1 MASLGKAIFA
11 KLSADSAITTL
22 VSTRIYP
29 FLAPT
34 QKDFPVIL
42 YDIASQNQQLTLA
55 GAISYTE
62 SDVDLTVVSTSYD
75 SSVAIAAL
83 VKTCLDNQTGTW
95 GGIKVVGCFQED
107 NQEEVATI
115 TDAQEVRYVL
125 KTLSFKFIH

>member
-22 VSTRIYP
+22 TSTRIYP

-42 YDIASQNQQLTLA
+42 YDIASQNQTITAA
-55 GAISYTE
+55 GVLSSTE
-62 SDVDLTVVSTSYD
+62 SSVDITVVATSYD
-75 SSVAIAAL
+75 SAVAIGEL
-83 VKTCLDNQTGTW
+83 VKTCLDNQKGTW
-95 GGIKVVGCFQED
+95 GTVKVVGCFLED

-125 KTLSFKFIH
+125 KTLSFTFIH